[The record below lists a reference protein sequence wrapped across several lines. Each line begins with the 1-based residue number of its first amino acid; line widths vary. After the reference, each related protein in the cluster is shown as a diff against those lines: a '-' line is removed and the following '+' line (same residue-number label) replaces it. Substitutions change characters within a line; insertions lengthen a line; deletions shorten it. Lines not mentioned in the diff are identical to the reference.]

1 MEVNEYKTV
10 LRAVNGFWKL
20 GCKFRATCFFD
31 ENCEETHN
39 TKKRKYARVS
49 VYEKSD
55 FSLTFF
61 DLNYKDY
68 LKLRKEVT
76 ITLKPIKL

>member
-1 MEVNEYKTV
+1 METDDYKTV
-10 LRAVNGFWKL
+10 LRAVVGFWIL
-20 GCKFRATCFFD
+20 GCKFRAICFFD

-49 VYEKSD
+49 VYKNPD
-55 FSLTFF
+55 YSLTFF

-76 ITLKPIKL
+76 ITLKPIK

>member
-1 MEVNEYKTV
+1 MEVNEYNTV
-10 LRAVNGFWKL
+10 LRAIIGFWIL

-39 TKKRKYARVS
+39 TKKRKYTRVS
-49 VYEKSD
+49 IYKNSD
-55 FSLTFF
+55 FLLTFF

-76 ITLKPIKL
+76 ITLKPIEL